1 MKHLRGAATCLV
13 ALVLVTGCASTKVS
27 DRQQMVTGPLP
38 RPGNVWVY
46 TFAASAADV
55 PSYSELAGQATQPAA
70 RATPEEEAIGRKLG
84 TEIAAQLVK
93 EIRDMGL
100 PGQWATAA
108 TQPQVND
115 IVIRGYL
122 VSVDQGSAAGRM
134 IIGFG
139 AGGSEL
145 RTVVEGYQMTPQG
158 LRKVGSGTV
167 DATGSKTPGGVLG
180 AATFLAT
187 GSPIGLIVGGGL
199 KVYGE
204 ASGSAT
210 VEGRAKQTAKEI
222 GAIVKKRAQKEGWI

>member
-1 MKHLRGAATCLV
+1 MSDLRGAVMCLIGLV
-13 ALVLVTGCASTKVS
+13 AVAGCASTEVS
-27 DRQQMVTGPLP
+27 NREQLATGRLP
-38 RPGNVWVY
+38 RPASIWVY
-46 TFAASAADV
+46 NFAASAAEV
-55 PSYSELAGQATQPAA
+55 PGYSELAGQASRPAA
-70 RATPEEEAIGRKLG
+70 PPTAEQEAVGRKLG
-84 TEIAAQLVK
+84 SEIAAQLVK
-93 EIRDMGL
+93 EVRDMGL
-100 PGQWATAA
+100 PAQWATAA

-167 DATGSKTPGGVLG
+167 EATGGKAPGGILG

-187 GSPIGLIVGGGL
+187 GSPVGLIVGGGL

-204 ASGSAT
+204 ASGGAT

-222 GAIVKKRAQKEGWI
+222 GEVLKKRAQQEGWI